1 MHQLGIRQCLVG
13 SRYTILFCTICP
25 SVCLRPRWSEVGP
38 IMFMSFALRTTG
50 LLFLLSSRGVEA
62 LMAGGPAQRHCTIAM
77 AVEPPGTLQTQP
89 VVYVS
94 VEEAMAADRRKAL
107 LDSQSEQAVLPPHDQ
122 LALDPKAQARHDLMV
137 EESYEQCRK
146 ITAHYA
152 KTFYFGTKFFDEPKR
167 KAVWAVYAWCRRT
180 DDIVDKPRKDT
191 TSLRDE
197 LADWTDRLKGI
208 WKGVAYDQIDLALV
222 DTVRNYPG
230 LTVQPFEDMVKGMVM
245 DLDQNRFETF
255 DELYVYCYRVAG
267 TVGLMV
273 LPIMGT
279 AEDATLEEAL
289 EPALALGVAL
299 QLTNILRD
307 VGEDRARQRI
317 YLPREDLERFGVS
330 EQALLKGVKDEAYT
344 NMLKFQIARAREW
357 YERAESG
364 IPMLAEDARLP
375 VRASLDM
382 YSTILTKIEDNA
394 YDNFNLRAYTPK
406 WQKLL
411 TIPYSMMKIQL
422 KGK

>member
-1 MHQLGIRQCLVG
+1 MTVESRLDQLLDSTQA
-13 SRYTILFCTICP
+13 Y
-25 SVCLRPRWSEVGP
+25 
-38 IMFMSFALRTTG
+38 AN
-50 LLFLLSSRGVEA
+50 VEDA
-62 LMAGGPAQRHCTIAM
+62 I
-77 AVEPPGTLQTQP
+77 
-89 VVYVS
+89 
-94 VEEAMAADRRKAL
+94 AADRIKAL
-107 LDSQSEQAVLPPHDQ
+107 ADANSGHAFMPPHEQ
-122 LALDPKAQARHDLMV
+122 LCLDPYAQARYDQML

-152 KTFYFGTKFFDEPKR
+152 KTFYFGTEFFDEPKR

-197 LADWTDRLKGI
+197 LADWTERLRLIWQGI
-208 WKGVAYDQIDLALV
+208 AYDSIDLALV

-245 DLDQNRFETF
+245 DLDQNRFDTF

-317 YLPREDLERFGVS
+317 YLPREDLVRFGVT
-330 EQALLKGVKDEAYT
+330 EQALLKGVKDENYT

-357 YERAESG
+357 YMRAEAG
-364 IPMLAEDARLP
+364 IPMLAEDAQLP
-375 VRASLDM
+375 VRQQGHKVAWRAAAHAAAHRSRSSPACSGLPPGPERRALVAWRLKSGGGGALVPAHWPRVADLAEPRSSRCAPR
-382 YSTILTKIEDNA
+382 STCTRSSWK
-394 YDNFNLRAYTPK
+394 RSRRTTTTTSTCGP
-406 WQKLL
+406 
-411 TIPYSMMKIQL
+411 TRPS
-422 KGK
+422 GKSC

>member
-1 MHQLGIRQCLVG
+1 
-13 SRYTILFCTICP
+13 
-25 SVCLRPRWSEVGP
+25 
-38 IMFMSFALRTTG
+38 
-50 LLFLLSSRGVEA
+50 
-62 LMAGGPAQRHCTIAM
+62 MAGAPACPRCTIAM
-77 AVEPPGTLQTQP
+77 AVEPPGTLPQ
-89 VVYVS
+89 VS
-94 VEEAMAADRRKAL
+94 TPPIIEDVESAMAADMQNAL
-107 LDSQSEQAVLPPHDQ
+107 ADAQQANVVLPPHEQ
-122 LALDPKAQARHDLMV
+122 LALDPKAQARHDQML

-197 LADWTDRLKGI
+197 LADWTERLRLIFNEGI
-208 WKGVAYDQIDLALV
+208 AYDAIDLALV
-222 DTVRNYPG
+222 DTIRNYPG
-230 LTVQPFEDMVKGMVM
+230 LTIQPFEDMVKGMVM
-245 DLDQNRFETF
+245 DLDQNRFDTF

-330 EQALLKGVKDEAYT
+330 ELKLLKGVKDEAYV

-357 YERAESG
+357 YARAEAG
-364 IPMLAEDARLP
+364 IPMLAEDAQLP
-375 VRASLDM
+375 VRTSLANPDPDPDPNPDPDPDPETEPDPDPNPSQVRASLDM
-382 YSTILTKIEDNA
+382 YAKILEKIEGND

-411 TIPYSMMKIQL
+411 TVCSSWAKVQMQK
-422 KGK
+422 